1 MTVIEQQGS
10 IAMSAPAQST
20 SRPLQGQHSVVTGGG
35 RGIGKAI
42 AFELARLGAAVTL
55 MGRDESVLLASAKE
69 IRDAYDVRVEAIA
82 ADLSVPQAIQTAF
95 EAAAQRLGAPSILVN
110 NAGIA
115 HSAPF
120 GKTSLEQWNHLL
132 AVDLTGPFL
141 CIQQV
146 LKPMVAA
153 GFGRIVNI
161 ASTSGMTGCAYV
173 TAYCAAK
180 HGLIGLTRSLA
191 MEVAKSGVTVNAV
204 CPGFT
209 DTDIVSRSVAN
220 IVEKTARTPEQ
231 ALAQLVVHN
240 PQGRLI
246 QPEEVAEAVSWLCLP
261 GSRSVTGQSILIA
274 GGELM

>member
-10 IAMSAPAQST
+10 IAMSAPAQSA

>member
-10 IAMSAPAQST
+10 IAMSAPAQSA

-69 IRDAYDVRVEAIA
+69 IRDAYGVKVEAIA

-246 QPEEVAEAVSWLCLP
+246 QPEEVAEAVGWLCLP

>member
-69 IRDAYDVRVEAIA
+69 IRDAYGVKVEAIA

-246 QPEEVAEAVSWLCLP
+246 QPEEVAEAVGWLCLP

>member
-1 MTVIEQQGS
+1 MTVIEQQGN
-10 IAMSAPAQST
+10 IAMSAPARSG
-20 SRPLQGQHSVVTGGG
+20 SRPLHGQHSVVTGGG

-42 AFELARLGAAVTL
+42 ALELARLGAAVTL
-55 MGRDESVLLASAKE
+55 MGRDESVLLASAQE
-69 IRDAYDVRVEAIA
+69 IRDAHDVRVEAIA

-220 IVEKTARTPEQ
+220 IVDKTARTPEQ

-246 QPEEVAEAVSWLCLP
+246 QPEEVAEAVGWLCLP

>member
-1 MTVIEQQGS
+1 MKASG
-10 IAMSAPAQST
+10 QS
-20 SRPLQGQHSVVTGGG
+20 SGRPLEGQHAVVTGGG

-42 AFELARLGAAVTL
+42 AFELGRLGANLSL
-55 MGRDESVLLASAKE
+55 MGRDGAALGAAAEELRAAH
-69 IRDAYDVRVEAIA
+69 DVKVEAIA

-95 EAAAQRLGAPSILVN
+95 DASAQRLGAPSILVN

-115 HSAPF
+115 QSAPF
-120 GKTSLEQWNHLL
+120 GKTTLEQWNHLL

-161 ASTSGMTGCAYV
+161 ASTSGLTGCAYV

-191 MEVAKSGVTVNAV
+191 MEVAKTGVTVNAV

-209 DTDIVSRSVAN
+209 NTDIVSRSVDN
-220 IVEKTARTPEQ
+220 IVQKTSRTPEE

-246 QPEEVAEAVSWLCLP
+246 EPEEVAEAVGWLCLP